1 MMTIYSISFLT
12 FIFGLVTAKVF
23 GGVLS
28 LGISVNIVRDAKL
41 IALQMLGSCI
51 IEMAY
56 IKQLKIITMQEC
68 GHSDH
73 AINAE
78 KIKLNN
84 EFNSWK
90 KRSIRCISGNLTS
103 RYDFLND
110 FASFEQAMEKLNEF
124 YKTKN

>member
-1 MMTIYSISFLT
+1 MTIYLISFLT

-23 GGVLS
+23 GTILS
-28 LGISVNIVRDAKL
+28 LGISINIVKDAKL
-41 IALQMLGSCI
+41 TALQMLGSCVL
-51 IEMAY
+51 EMAY

-73 AINAE
+73 AIKAA

-84 EFNSWK
+84 EFDSWK
-90 KRSIRCISGNLTS
+90 NRSIKCITGNLTS

-110 FASFEQAMEKLNEF
+110 FTNFEQAMERLNEF

>member
-1 MMTIYSISFLT
+1 MMTIYIISFLT

-23 GGVLS
+23 GTILS
-28 LGISVNIVRDAKL
+28 LGISINIVKDAKL
-41 IALQMLGSCI
+41 TALQMLGSCVH
-51 IEMAY
+51 EMAY

-73 AINAE
+73 AINAA

-84 EFNSWK
+84 EFDSWRD
-90 KRSIRCISGNLTS
+90 RSIKCITGNLSS

-110 FASFEQAMEKLNEF
+110 FTNFDQAMEKLNEF
-124 YKTKN
+124 YKTEN